1 MTIDRYLRPCDDG
14 QLFIVN
20 ITGHEFDAV
29 VGGMSDAQSKMLQGW
44 YKRGEMD
51 KVVTHLLF
59 FRMESHAA
67 TEVLSCCNSA
77 LSEQTA
83 IPHGRPQRSRASDQW
98 KTPRSHESKTLPG
111 QSLACPDADISQSIT
126 SASPCGSEK
135 PGSESIQPGCP
146 SEISNKVQP

>member
-29 VGGMSDAQSKMLQGW
+29 IDGMSDAQSKMLQGW

-67 TEVLSCCNSA
+67 TEVLSCCNRRIEDQISVA
-77 LSEQTA
+77 APNEPQLSDRG
-83 IPHGRPQRSRASDQW
+83 GRRGP
-98 KTPRSHESKTLPG
+98 
-111 QSLACPDADISQSIT
+111 CPAGRKGGG
-126 SASPCGSEK
+126 A
-135 PGSESIQPGCP
+135 
-146 SEISNKVQP
+146 